1 MSSWLMMSSVDFC
14 LLIFLTQN
22 FLESESEKVRTG
34 AFYFEGNQN
43 ISLKFWEDTLIE
55 TPKWHVK

>member
-1 MSSWLMMSSVDFC
+1 M
-14 LLIFLTQN
+14 
-22 FLESESEKVRTG
+22 ESESEQVRTG

-43 ISLKFWEDTLIE
+43 TFCMFWEDTLIE